1 MILHKEQVDQMTTE
15 QCQEHIN
22 LLDKKFPMT
31 KALSKLTPEQFAQI
45 DDMANT
51 LLYLEDRIK
60 AFEVA
65 ETVKRANDA
74 RWGRTGIE
82 V

>member
-15 QCQEHIN
+15 QCQAHIN

-51 LLYLEDRIK
+51 LLYLEDRMRYIQQS
-60 AFEVA
+60 
-65 ETVKRANDA
+65 ETAIAANKA
-74 RWGRTGIE
+74 RWAE
-82 V
+82 